1 MHIKTTMRYHLT
13 PAKMAII
20 NKWTNNSAGEDVKK
34 RDPSAL
40 LVGIKTGADS
50 VENSVEVPHKI

>member
-1 MHIKTTMRYHLT
+1 MRYHLT
-13 PAKMAII
+13 SAKMAII

-34 RDPSAL
+34 REPSSL